1 MKCRKNVKTNEI
13 VRVTDKEAYNL
24 AGMTWKY
31 IAKAEWKATRP
42 VASVKQIEEA
52 EKKEVTI
59 SEKALRRKQLQG
71 KIRKE
76 ESLDKLLK

>member
-1 MKCRKNVKTNEI
+1 MKCLKNVKTNEI
-13 VRVTDKEAYNL
+13 VRVTDKEAYNM

-31 IAKAEWKATRP
+31 IAKAEWKATKP

-59 SEKALRRKQLQG
+59 SEKALKRKKL
-71 KIRKE
+71 KE
-76 ESLDKLLK
+76 KQREA

>member
-1 MKCRKNVKTNEI
+1 MKCLKNVKTNEI
-13 VRVTDKEAYNL
+13 VRVTDKEAYNM

-59 SEKALRRKQLQG
+59 SEKALRRKQL
-71 KIRKE
+71 KE
-76 ESLDKLLK
+76 KQREA